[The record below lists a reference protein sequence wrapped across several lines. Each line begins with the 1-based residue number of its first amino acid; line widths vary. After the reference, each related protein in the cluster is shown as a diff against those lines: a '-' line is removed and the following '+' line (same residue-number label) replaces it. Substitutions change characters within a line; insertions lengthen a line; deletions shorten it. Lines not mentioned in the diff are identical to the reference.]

1 MKPSLALMPPGACA
15 GGLAAR
21 GRCDHCCHMR
31 DEPGTAPIQLLVWLL
46 VSFKTVVLDP
56 LAAPHLTNL
65 VLRHQLCHETYKEHG
80 GTGQLCMPQ
89 RRSGPWRGGS
99 RQDLV
104 RSVLRRGAQPER
116 QLVGLADR
124 SRRRQL
130 ASDQVA
136 VDARCTRSWRTR
148 CDPIRRG

>member
-21 GRCDHCCHMR
+21 GRCGHCCHMR

-80 GTGQLCMPQ
+80 GHVPTVYAQAPLRSVARRQPPGPGPFGPSARCSARTAVGRAGRPFPAPATGQRSSSG
-89 RRSGPWRGGS
+89 RRSMHA
-99 RQDLV
+99 L
-104 RSVLRRGAQPER
+104 
-116 QLVGLADR
+116 LAY
-124 SRRRQL
+124 
-130 ASDQVA
+130 A
-136 VDARCTRSWRTR
+136 V
-148 CDPIRRG
+148 